1 MKVKLDLTLTQK
13 QQEVYD
19 LLHEDDTTYL
29 VVRFSRQAGKT
40 VISEVL
46 MIEYLLKPNTFSA
59 YISPTYAQGQK
70 VFKEMLQILE
80 PTGLLKSANA
90 SSMEFETIC
99 GGRLKFFS
107 MQSPTAIRGNTI
119 RNGILVLDEC
129 AFFPTQLPDGS
140 EPWSSVI
147 YPIIKA
153 NIKRNK
159 VLMISTPKGKRGF
172 FWQSYNNALQ
182 RIKGWKEISATI
194 YDDGLISSEEIDNIK
209 ASMTPIA
216 FEEEFMVKF
225 LDNSI
230 SFFQGFENC
239 FKYYTYDENCSQ
251 YIGIDP
257 SGNGADDMILTKINS
272 KGQTKSIE
280 LTGTLDQKY
289 VKAAEIINS
298 TRNLKLVYI
307 EINGLGAPICNEIKK
322 LCNVKNIIKEWYTS
336 NDSKTEMLSDLA
348 LAIIKQEVVFDE
360 SDTKLKSQF
369 GTFGSSYTKTG
380 KLLLIGQNNTHDDKI
395 LSLGIAYAAYRD
407 SNKNGTYSFAFL
419 NKNYQNQFL

>member
-1 MKVKLDLTLTQK
+1 MEVKLDLTLTPKQK
-13 QQEVYD
+13 QVYKT
-19 LLHEDDTTYL
+19 LHEDDTTYL
-29 VVRFSRQAGKT
+29 VVRFSRQCGKT

-70 VFKEMLQILE
+70 VFKEMLQILQ
-80 PTGLLKSANA
+80 PTGLLKGANA
-90 SSMEFETIC
+90 SSMEFETIY

-119 RNGILVLDEC
+119 KNGILVLDEC

-172 FWQSYNNALQ
+172 FWTAYNNALQ
-182 RIKGWKEISATI
+182 GIKGWKEISATI
-194 YDDGLISSEEIDNIK
+194 YDDALISEDEIENIK
-209 ASMTPIA
+209 QSMTPIA
-216 FEEEFMVKF
+216 FDEEFLVKF

-239 FKYYTYDENCSQ
+239 FSDYEYYENCAQ

-257 SGNGADDMILTKINS
+257 SGNGADDMVLTKINS

-280 LTGTLDQKY
+280 LTGSLDKKY
-289 VKAAEIINS
+289 IDAANIINN
-298 TRNLKLVYI
+298 TKNLKLVYI
-307 EINGLGAPICNEIKK
+307 EINGLGAPIHNEIKK
-322 LCNVKNIIKEWYTS
+322 LCINKNIIKEWYTS
-336 NDSKTEMLSDLA
+336 NDTKTEMLSDLA
-348 LAIIKQEVVFDE
+348 LAIVKREVSFDNK
-360 SDTKLKSQF
+360 DTKLKSQF

-380 KLLLIGQNNTHDDKI
+380 KLQLIGLNNAHDDKI
-395 LSLGIAYAAYRD
+395 LSLGIAYAARRD
-407 SNKNGTYSFAFL
+407 ANKTGSYSFSF
-419 NKNYQNQFL
+419 

>member
-1 MKVKLDLTLTQK
+1 MNITLDLKLTPK
-13 QQEVYD
+13 QQQVYD
-19 LLHEDDTTYL
+19 TIHKDDTTYL
-29 VVRFSRQAGKT
+29 VVRFSRQCGKT

-70 VFKEMLQILE
+70 VFKEMLQILQ
-80 PTGLLKSANA
+80 PTGLLKNANA
-90 SSMEFETIC
+90 SSMEFESIY

-119 RNGILVLDEC
+119 KNGILVLDEC
-129 AFFPTQLPDGS
+129 SFFPTQLPDGS

-172 FWQSYNNALQ
+172 FWTSYNNALQ
-182 RIKGWKEISATI
+182 EIKGWKEISATI
-194 YDDGLISSEEIDNIK
+194 YDDSLISEEEIENIK
-209 ASMTPIA
+209 QSMNPIA

-230 SFFQGFENC
+230 SFFQGFENQ
-239 FKYYTYDENCSQ
+239 FIDYTYDENCSQ

-257 SGNGADDMILTKINS
+257 AGNGADDMVLTKINN

-280 LTGTLDQKY
+280 LTGSLDKKY
-289 VKAAEIINS
+289 IDAANIINS
-298 TRNLKLVYI
+298 TKNLKLVYI

-322 LCNVKNIIKEWYTS
+322 LCKNKNIVKEWYTS
-336 NDSKTEMLSDLA
+336 NESKTEMLSDLA
-348 LAIIKQEVVFDE
+348 LAIVKKEVWFNNN
-360 SDTKLKSQF
+360 DTKLKSQF

-380 KLLLIGQNNTHDDKI
+380 KLQLIGQNNNHDDKI

-407 SNKNGTYSFAFL
+407 STKKG
-419 NKNYQNQFL
+419 NYNISMLHNRKF

>member
-1 MKVKLDLTLTQK
+1 MDIKLDLTLTPK
-13 QQEVYD
+13 QQQVYD
-19 LLHEDDTTYL
+19 TIHLDDTTYL
-29 VVRFSRQAGKT
+29 VVRFSRQCGKT

-70 VFKEMLQILE
+70 VYKEMLQILQ
-80 PTGLLKSANA
+80 PTGLLKNANA
-90 SSMEFETIC
+90 SSMEFETIYNS
-99 GGRLKFFS
+99 RLKFFS
-107 MQSPTAIRGNTI
+107 MQSSTAIRGNTI
-119 RNGILVLDEC
+119 KNGILVLDEC

-172 FWQSYNNALQ
+172 FWTAYNNALQ
-182 RIKGWKEISATI
+182 GIRGWKEISATI
-194 YDDGLISSEEIDNIK
+194 YDDALISEDEIDNIK
-209 ASMTPIA
+209 QSMAPIA
-216 FEEEFMVKF
+216 FEEEFLVKF

-230 SFFQGFENC
+230 SFFQGFEYC
-239 FKYYTYDENCSQ
+239 FSDYVYDENCSQ

-257 SGNGADDMILTKINS
+257 SGNGQDDMILTKINS

-280 LTGTLDQKY
+280 LSGSLDKKY
-289 VKAAEIINS
+289 IDAANIINN
-298 TRNLKLVYI
+298 TKNLKLVYV

-322 LCNVKNIIKEWYTS
+322 LCINKNIVKEWYTS

-348 LAIIKQEVVFDE
+348 LAIVKQEVSFDN

-380 KLLLIGQNNTHDDKI
+380 KLQLAGLHSTHDDKI
-395 LSLGIAYAAYRD
+395 LSLGIAYAAKRD
-407 SNKNGTYSFAFL
+407 ANKGGSYTVTFL
-419 NKNYQNQFL
+419 NNR

>member
-1 MKVKLDLTLTQK
+1 MNIKLDLKLTTK

-19 LLHEDDTTYL
+19 TIHKDDTTYL
-29 VVRFSRQAGKT
+29 VVRFSRQCGKT

-46 MIEYLLKPNTFSA
+46 MIEYLLKRNTFSA

-70 VFKEMLQILE
+70 VFKEMLQILQ
-80 PTGLLKSANA
+80 PTGLLKNANA
-90 SSMEFETIC
+90 SSMEFESIF

-129 AFFPTQLPDGS
+129 SFFPTQLPDGS

-172 FWQSYNNALQ
+172 FWTSYNNALQ
-182 RIKGWKEISATI
+182 GIKGWKEISATI
-194 YDDGLISSEEIDNIK
+194 YDDSLISEDEIKNIK
-209 ASMTPIA
+209 QSMNPIA

-230 SFFQGFENC
+230 SFFQGFEKC
-239 FKYYTYDENCSQ
+239 FSNYEYDENCSQ

-257 SGNGADDMILTKINS
+257 SGNGADDMVLTKINL

-280 LTGTLDQKY
+280 LNGSLDKKY
-289 VKAAEIINS
+289 IEASKIINS
-298 TRNLKLVYI
+298 TKNLKLVYI
-307 EINGLGAPICNEIKK
+307 EINGLGAPIYNEIKK
-322 LCNVKNIIKEWYTS
+322 LCKNKSIIKEWYTS
-336 NDSKTEMLSDLA
+336 NDSKNTMLSDLA
-348 LAIIKQEVVFDE
+348 LSIVKQEIMFDE
-360 SDTKLKSQF
+360 KDTKLKSQF
-369 GTFGSSYTKTG
+369 GTFGSTYTKTG
-380 KLLLIGQNNTHDDKI
+380 KLQLIGQNNTHDDKI

-407 SNKNGTYSFAFL
+407 STKINGYNLSIL
-419 NKNYQNQFL
+419 RNN